1 MGLQHWSVM
10 SLRSIQL
17 EHWLWLLQHLSGKKL
32 KEALSA
38 EGYFYPNKSS
48 FYNEVLSCIL

>member
-1 MGLQHWSVM
+1 M